1 MLPYTTI
8 LHIKNVSVPYE
19 VFWQVENKLLLYKPD
34 QQKSN
39 NNGIPMFY
47 VTKQK
52 GEWLPVNIRD
62 KTIIEQ
68 VKKDIAAHNIK

>member
-1 MLPYTTI
+1 MLLYTTI
-8 LHIKNVSVPYE
+8 LHIKNIPVRYE
-19 VFWQVENKLLLYKPD
+19 VSWQQENKLLLYKPD
-34 QQKSN
+34 LSTVN

-52 GEWLPVNIRD
+52 GEWLPVNIKD

-68 VKKDIAAHNIK
+68 VTKDIIAHNIK